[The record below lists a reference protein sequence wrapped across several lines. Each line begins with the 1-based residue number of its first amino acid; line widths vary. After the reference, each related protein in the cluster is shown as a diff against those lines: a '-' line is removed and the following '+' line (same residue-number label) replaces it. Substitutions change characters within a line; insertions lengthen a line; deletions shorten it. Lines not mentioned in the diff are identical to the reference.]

1 LQGQVNS
8 GEWAQKSTLLY
19 PEEAK
24 HMLILPTYILETD
37 PHREEIYDRMRR
49 FYQHITRLNI
59 PNPYSLHSIH
69 QADERWNKL
78 HKNSVPSLLE
88 LKSQPFQPNI
98 DKNEARQVKK
108 YTLAQNKLVE
118 DINFGF

>member
-1 LQGQVNS
+1 
-8 GEWAQKSTLLY
+8 
-19 PEEAK
+19 
-24 HMLILPTYILETD
+24 MLILPTYILETD
-37 PHREEIYDRMRR
+37 PPREEIYDRMRR
-49 FYQHITRLNI
+49 FSRHITRLNI
-59 PNPYSLHSIH
+59 PNPYSLHNIH
-69 QADERWNKL
+69 QADERWKKL

-118 DINFGF
+118 DINFSF